1 MKNMQE
7 RKTTAE
13 SSGKNT
19 QNGHNGTWVVCCS
32 VDDDIFVA
40 FHSVHKEYLKLFIV
54 YYNKTHFWTI
64 FVCGK
69 FRGFFLIYFYV

>member
-13 SSGKNT
+13 SSGKYT
-19 QNGHNGTWVVCCS
+19 ETDTKVLRLCGV
-32 VDDDIFVA
+32 VDDDDSFTN
-40 FHSVHKEYLKLFIV
+40 FHSVNTQHSKAFANIAMKL
-54 YYNKTHFWTI
+54 I
-64 FVCGK
+64 FGLFFVRGK